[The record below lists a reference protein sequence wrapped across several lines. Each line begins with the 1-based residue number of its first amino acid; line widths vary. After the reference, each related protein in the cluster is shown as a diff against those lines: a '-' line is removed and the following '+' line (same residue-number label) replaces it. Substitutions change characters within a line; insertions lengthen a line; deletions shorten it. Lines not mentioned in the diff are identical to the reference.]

1 MSVKLTRRDFLK
13 FSAASA
19 ALAGAGC
26 SPPAEPIVPYAAQ
39 PENTLP
45 GVPRFYASAASFV
58 GAAEGLLVESNT
70 GRPTKVEGNPAHPGS
85 VGGTSV
91 QGQASVL
98 ELWDPDRS
106 KTPRRRAEGAP
117 PGAGQPATRAEF
129 ERDLNESLGRFRD
142 NGGKGLRILVGAC
155 NSPTL
160 AAQLEGL
167 AQRYPEARVHRW
179 DALHRDSSREGARLA
194 FGRALEPLARI
205 EEAGAI
211 LSLDSRFLDD
221 HPYRLSYA
229 RQLAAARTPR
239 EGRMARLYALESAP
253 SLTGAIADHRYA
265 MPAREIERWLL
276 ARDARYR
283 KIFEDLKANRGAILA
298 GESLSPQA
306 HALVHRLNAELGAPL
321 AYVPPVDEVNAAP
334 LAELVET
341 MRRGEVQL
349 LLILG
354 GNPAY
359 DAPAD
364 FEFAKALGAVPLS
377 VHHSL
382 YHDETSAAATW
393 HLPATHF
400 MEHWSDARA
409 FDGTAAIV
417 QPLIAPLYGGLSPH
431 ELVSLVMQEGRSGYD
446 IVRERWRDIDWE
458 SALRRGVVGKTAFQ
472 AVSPSPKQIDIPG
485 VEKPQG
491 WSLRFVPD
499 QSVLDGRFANDGWL
513 QELPRSDSKITWD
526 NAALLSPASAK
537 TLGVST
543 GDFVQ
548 IDADGKQLLVPA
560 WIEPGHAS
568 GSITLALGY
577 GRARAGRVGNGVGFN
592 AFALRTSHSPWVGDE
607 VQVRKA
613 AGRHEFATT
622 QNHARMEG
630 RDLARSMDVAN
641 LVAGARPFE
650 DDKPKHSLYPQW
662 PYEGYRWAMSI
673 DLNTC
678 IGCNACTI
686 ACQAENNIP
695 VVGKEQVIAG
705 REMHWIRVDRYYDDS
720 GSDEETLFQ
729 PVPCMHCENA
739 PCEYVCPVEA
749 AVHDSEG
756 LNVQVYNRCVGTR
769 FCSQNCPYKVR
780 RFNFLDYQKKDESLK
795 AQRNPEVTVRMRGVM
810 EKCTY
815 CVQRITRG
823 RIEAE
828 KQGRRIQDGEVVTAC
843 QAACPTGAIVF
854 GDLNDEKSAVNR
866 AKASPLAYD
875 LLAELNTRPRTGYEG
890 RLTNRNKDLDKE

>member
-1 MSVKLTRRDFLK
+1 MPSIKLTRRDFLK

-26 SPPAEPIVPYAAQ
+26 SPPAEPIVPYAVQ

-45 GVPRFYASAASFV
+45 GVPRFYASAASFT
-58 GAAEGLLVESNT
+58 GAAEGLLIESNT

-85 VGGTSV
+85 LGGTSV
-91 QGQASVL
+91 HGQASVL

-106 KTPRRRAEGAP
+106 KTPRKQ
-117 PGAGQPATRAEF
+117 GQPATRAHF
-129 ERDLNESLGRFRD
+129 ERDLAELLGKLFQ
-142 NGGKGLRILVGAC
+142 GKGLRVLIGAC

-160 AAQLEGL
+160 AAQLEAL
-167 AQRYPEARVHRW
+167 AKRYPEARVHRW
-179 DALHRDSSREGARLA
+179 DPLHREASREGARLA
-194 FGRALEPLARI
+194 FGRPLEPLARL

-221 HPYRLSYA
+221 HPYRLNYA
-229 RQLAAARTPR
+229 RRFAAARTPR
-239 EGRMARLYALESAP
+239 EGRMTRLYAFESAP
-253 SLTGAIADHRYA
+253 SLVGAMADHRFA
-265 MPAREIERWLL
+265 MRTQEIEQWLASRPAL
-276 ARDARYR
+276 YA
-283 KIFEDLKANRGAILA
+283 KIFEDLKANRGVILA

-306 HALVHRLNAELGAPL
+306 HALVHRLNAELRAPL
-321 AYVPPVDEVNAAP
+321 AYVPPVDEVHAAP
-334 LAELVET
+334 LGELVEA
-341 MRRGEVQL
+341 MQRGEVQL

-364 FEFAKALGAVPLS
+364 LPFAKALAAVPLS

-382 YHDETSAAATW
+382 YYDETSAASTW

-409 FDGTAAIV
+409 FDGSATIV

-431 ELVSLVMQEGRSGYD
+431 ELLSLVLQQGESGYD
-446 IVRERWRDIDWE
+446 IVRGRWRDIDWE
-458 SALRRGVVGKTAFQ
+458 GALRRGVVENTAFQ
-472 AVSPSPKQIDIPG
+472 AVSPAPRAIEIPG
-485 VEKPQG
+485 REKPQG
-491 WSLRFVPD
+491 WSLRFVADP
-499 QSVLDGRFANDGWL
+499 SVLDGRFANNAWL

-526 NAALLSPASAK
+526 NAAILSP
-537 TLGVST
+537 G
-543 GDFVQ
+543 
-548 IDADGKQLLVPA
+548 DADKLQVSAGDMLEITVAERKLTAPA
-560 WIEPGHAS
+560 WLEPGHAE
-568 GSITLALGY
+568 GSVTLALGY
-577 GRARAGRVGNGVGFN
+577 GRTRAGSVGTGVGFD
-592 AFALRTSHSPWVGDE
+592 AFSLRTSRSSWNAEGAKVL
-607 VQVRKA
+607 RA

-630 RDLARSMDVAN
+630 RDLARSMDLAS
-641 LVAGARPFE
+641 LVPGAKPFE
-650 DDKPKHSLYPQW
+650 GETPKHSLYPGW

-705 REMHWIRVDRYYDDS
+705 REMHWIRVDRYYE
-720 GSDEETLFQ
+720 DEKTLFQ

-795 AQRNPEVTVRMRGVM
+795 GQRNPEVTVRMRGVM

-828 KQGRRIQDGEVVTAC
+828 KQGRRIEDGEVITAC

-854 GDLNDEKSAVNR
+854 GDLNDPKSKVNR

-890 RLTNRNKDLDKE
+890 RLTNRNRDLDE

>member
-1 MSVKLTRRDFLK
+1 MPSIKLTRRDFPPP
-13 FSAASA
+13 SAASA

-26 SPPAEPIVPYAAQ
+26 SPPAEPIVPYAEQ

-45 GVPRFYASAASFV
+45 GVPRFYASAASFT
-58 GAAEGLLVESNT
+58 GAAEGLLIESNT

-85 VGGTSV
+85 LGGTSV
-91 QGQASVL
+91 HGQASVL

-106 KTPRRRAEGAP
+106 KLPRKL
-117 PGAGQPATRAEF
+117 GQPATRAQF
-129 ERDLNESLGRFRD
+129 ERDLAEVLVKLPQ
-142 NGGKGLRILVGAC
+142 GKGLRVLIGAC
-155 NSPTL
+155 SSPTL
-160 AAQLEGL
+160 AAQLEAL
-167 AQRYPEARVHRW
+167 AKRYPEARVHRW
-179 DALHRDSSREGARLA
+179 DPLHREASREGTRLA
-194 FGRALEPLARI
+194 FGRALEPVARL

-221 HPYRLSYA
+221 HPYRLHYA
-229 RQLAAARTPR
+229 RQFAAARTPR
-239 EGRMARLYALESAP
+239 DGRMTRLYAFESAP
-253 SLTGAIADHRYA
+253 SLVGAMADHRFA
-265 MPAREIERWLL
+265 RPAHDIETWLL
-276 ARDARYR
+276 KKEGSYQA
-283 KIFEDLKANRGAILA
+283 IWQDLSRNQGVVLA

-306 HALVHRLNAELGAPL
+306 HALVHRLNAELRAPV

-334 LAELVET
+334 LAELVEA
-341 MRRGEVQL
+341 MRRAEVQL
-349 LLILG
+349 LLVLG

-382 YHDETSAAATW
+382 YYDETSAASTW

-400 MEHWSDARA
+400 TEHWSDARA
-409 FDGTAAIV
+409 FDGSAAIV

-431 ELVSLVMQEGRSGYD
+431 ELLSLVLRQGESGYD
-446 IVRERWRDIDWE
+446 IVRGRWRDIDWE
-458 SALRRGVVGKTAFQ
+458 DALRRGVIANTAFPS
-472 AVSPSPKQIDIPG
+472 ASVSPREMEIPSR
-485 VEKPQG
+485 EKAQG
-491 WSLRFVPD
+491 WSVRFIPD
-499 QSVLDGRFANDGWL
+499 PSVLDGRFANNAWL

-526 NAALLSPASAK
+526 NAAILSPGDAKKLQVSA
-537 TLGVST
+537 
-543 GDFVQ
+543 GDMLEITV
-548 IDADGKQLLVPA
+548 AERKLTAPA
-560 WIEPGHAS
+560 WLEPGHAE

-577 GRARAGRVGNGVGFN
+577 GRTRAGSVGGGVGFD
-592 AFALRTSHSPWVGDE
+592 AFALRTSRSPWVAEGAG
-607 VQVRKA
+607 VRKA
-613 AGRHEFATT
+613 GGRHEFATT

-630 RDLARSMDVAN
+630 RDLARSIDISS
-641 LVAGARPFE
+641 LVAGAKPLE
-650 DDKPKHSLYPQW
+650 GEKPKHSLYPGW
-662 PYEGYRWAMSI
+662 PYKGYRWAMSI

-705 REMHWIRVDRYYDDS
+705 REMHWIRVDRYYE
-720 GSDEETLFQ
+720 DEKTLFQ

-823 RIEAE
+823 RIEAD

-854 GDLNDEKSAVNR
+854 GDLNDEKSKVNR
-866 AKASPLAYD
+866 AKASPLSYD
-875 LLAELNTRPRTGYEG
+875 LLAELNTRPRTSYEG
-890 RLTNRNKDLDKE
+890 RLLNRNPKIDE

>member
-1 MSVKLTRRDFLK
+1 
-13 FSAASA
+13 
-19 ALAGAGC
+19 
-26 SPPAEPIVPYAAQ
+26 
-39 PENTLP
+39 
-45 GVPRFYASAASFV
+45 
-58 GAAEGLLVESNT
+58 
-70 GRPTKVEGNPAHPGS
+70 
-85 VGGTSV
+85 
-91 QGQASVL
+91 
-98 ELWDPDRS
+98 
-106 KTPRRRAEGAP
+106 
-117 PGAGQPATRAEF
+117 
-129 ERDLNESLGRFRD
+129 
-142 NGGKGLRILVGAC
+142 
-155 NSPTL
+155 
-160 AAQLEGL
+160 
-167 AQRYPEARVHRW
+167 
-179 DALHRDSSREGARLA
+179 
-194 FGRALEPLARI
+194 
-205 EEAGAI
+205 
-211 LSLDSRFLDD
+211 
-221 HPYRLSYA
+221 
-229 RQLAAARTPR
+229 
-239 EGRMARLYALESAP
+239 
-253 SLTGAIADHRYA
+253 
-265 MPAREIERWLL
+265 
-276 ARDARYR
+276 
-283 KIFEDLKANRGAILA
+283 
-298 GESLSPQA
+298 
-306 HALVHRLNAELGAPL
+306 
-321 AYVPPVDEVNAAP
+321 
-334 LAELVET
+334 
-341 MRRGEVQL
+341 MRRKEVQL

-364 FEFAKALGAVPLS
+364 LQFAEALGAVPLS

-382 YHDETSAAATW
+382 HYDETSAAATW

-409 FDGTAAIV
+409 FDGSAAIV

-446 IVRERWRDIDWE
+446 IVREHWRDIDWE
-458 SALRRGVVGKTAFQ
+458 NALRRGVIEKTAFQ
-472 AVSPSPKQIDIPG
+472 AISLSPTQVDVPHG
-485 VEKPQG
+485 ERRQG

-499 QSVLDGRFANDGWL
+499 ASVLDGRLANNAWL

-526 NAALLSPASAK
+526 NAALVSPASAK
-537 TLGVST
+537 TLGVSS
-543 GDFVQ
+543 GDFLR
-548 IDADGKQLLVPA
+548 IESEGRQLLVPA
-560 WIEPGHAS
+560 WLEPGHAD
-568 GSITLALGY
+568 GSITIALGY
-577 GRARAGRVGNGVGFN
+577 GRTRAGRVGNGVGFN
-592 AFALRTSHSPWVGDE
+592 AFALRTSHSPWAVDG
-607 VQVRKA
+607 VQVGKA
-613 AGRHEFATT
+613 AGRHELATT

-630 RDLARSMDVAN
+630 RDLARSMDFSS
-641 LVAGARPFE
+641 LVPGARPLE
-650 DDKPKHSLYPQW
+650 GEKPKHSLYPQW

-673 DLNTC
+673 NLNTC

-705 REMHWIRVDRYYDDS
+705 REMHWIRVDRYYE
-720 GSDEETLFQ
+720 DEKTLFQ

-854 GDLNDEKSAVNR
+854 GDLNDERSAVNR

-890 RLTNRNKDLDKE
+890 KLLNRNPEIDD

>member
-1 MSVKLTRRDFLK
+1 MPSVRLSRRDFLK

-26 SPPAEPIVPYAAQ
+26 SPPAERIVPYAVQ

-85 VGGTSV
+85 LGGTSV

-106 KTPRRRAEGAP
+106 KAPRRRAKGAP
-117 PGAGQPATRAEF
+117 PGAGQPATRAQF
-129 ERDLNESLGRFRD
+129 EGDLNDALVRLGEHR
-142 NGGKGLRILVGAC
+142 GKGLRVLIGAC
-155 NSPTL
+155 SSPTL
-160 AAQLEGL
+160 AAQLDAL
-167 AQRYPEARVHRW
+167 SKRYPEARVHRW
-179 DALHRDSSREGARLA
+179 DPLHRDSSREGARLA
-194 FGRALEPLARI
+194 FGRPLEAMARLA
-205 EEAGAI
+205 EAGAI
-211 LSLDSRFLDD
+211 LSLDSRVLDD
-221 HPYRLSYA
+221 HPYRLGYA

-239 EGRMARLYALESAP
+239 EGRMTRLYALESAP
-253 SLTGAIADHRYA
+253 SLTGAIADHRFA
-265 MPAREIERWLL
+265 LPAREIEAWLL
-276 ARDARYR
+276 KKEGTYPA
-283 KIFEDLKANRGAILA
+283 IWQDLRRNRGVILA

-306 HALVHRLNAELGAPL
+306 HALVHRLNAELGAPVT
-321 AYVPPVDEVNAAP
+321 YVPPVDEVSAAP
-334 LAELVET
+334 LAELVEA
-341 MRRGEVQL
+341 MRRGDVQL

-364 FEFAKALGAVPLS
+364 FAFARALGAVPLS

-382 YHDETSAAATW
+382 YDDETSAAATW

-431 ELVSLVMQEGRSGYD
+431 ELLSLVMQEGRSGYD

-458 SALRRGVVGKTAFQ
+458 SALRRGAIEKTAFQ
-472 AVSPSPKQIDIPG
+472 NANVAIPRETALPD
-485 VEKPQG
+485 VPQG
-491 WSLRFVPD
+491 SGWSVRFVPD
-499 QSVLDGRFANDGWL
+499 QSVLDGRFANNAWL

-526 NAALLSPASAK
+526 NAALLSPESAK
-537 TLGVST
+537 ALGVST
-543 GDFVQ
+543 GDLLK
-548 IDADGKQLLVPA
+548 IESGGKALLAPA
-560 WIEPGHAS
+560 WLEPGHAN

-577 GRARAGRVGNGVGFN
+577 GRARAGRVGNGVGFD
-592 AFALRTSHSPWVGDE
+592 AFALRTSHSPWVAGDVE
-607 VQVRKA
+607 VRKA

-630 RDLARSMDVAN
+630 RDLVRSLDVAD

-650 DDKPKHSLYPQW
+650 SDRPRHSLYPQW
-662 PYEGYRWAMSI
+662 PYEGYRWAMSVN
-673 DLNTC
+673 LNTC

-695 VVGKEQVIAG
+695 VVGKEEVVAG
-705 REMHWIRVDRYYDDS
+705 REMHWIRVDRYY
-720 GSDEETLFQ
+720 EEERTLFQ

-780 RFNFLDYQKKDESLK
+780 RFNFLDYQAKEESLK
-795 AQRNPEVTVRMRGVM
+795 GQRNPEVTVRMRGVM

-828 KQGRRIQDGEVVTAC
+828 KQGRRIRDGEVVTAC

-854 GDLNDEKSAVNR
+854 GDLNDEKSAVSR